1 MAPMFRR
8 KEEKQMREAKE
19 STQKRP
25 EHTAQKRKIELTRNN
40 IRNNTRPF
48 IFKVCFTDYTSHTE
62 EPHPQT

>member
-1 MAPMFRR
+1 
-8 KEEKQMREAKE
+8 MREAKE

-25 EHTAQKRKIELTRNN
+25 EHTAQKRKMELTRNN

-48 IFKVCFTDYTSHTE
+48 ILKVCFTDYTSHTE